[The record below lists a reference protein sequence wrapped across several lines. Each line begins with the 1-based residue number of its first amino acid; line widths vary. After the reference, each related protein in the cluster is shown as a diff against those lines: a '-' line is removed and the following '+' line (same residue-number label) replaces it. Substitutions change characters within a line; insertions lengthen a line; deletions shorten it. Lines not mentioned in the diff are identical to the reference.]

1 MRMTIAK
8 KIKTTLQKTND
19 VKELLANVAEHFKTT
34 QKSLA
39 GTLTAKLTTTKFD
52 GIRGIQEYVPEM
64 TNLVA
69 QLKTL
74 GMNVDELFLVQSI
87 LNSLPPQYRPFHI
100 NYNNMKNK
108 SNLN

>member
-52 GIRGIQEYVPEM
+52 GIRGI
-64 TNLVA
+64 
-69 QLKTL
+69 
-74 GMNVDELFLVQSI
+74 
-87 LNSLPPQYRPFHI
+87 
-100 NYNNMKNK
+100 
-108 SNLN
+108 